1 MHVLY
6 IHQHFATPDRPAGTR
21 PYELATGLYSRG
33 HQVTVLAGSGTIS
46 AEQRM
51 ASESAYPGLRIVRL
65 PAPYRQTM
73 GSTRRFAAFASFAA
87 AATIWGAPM
96 VRRFDIIYAS
106 STPLTTTLPARILS
120 AIGRRPWVLEI
131 RDVWPDTLIA
141 AGLSSRVV
149 ITAFR
154 RLAASA
160 YRSARHIV
168 ALSDDMANAIRKSG
182 DAACGI
188 TVIPNGA
195 RRQPSARTDDHVEGE
210 RRFMA
215 SLREVSELT
224 MIYAGTIGR
233 VNRVEY
239 IVEVI
244 AAARDRGH
252 RFDLAIYGTGTN
264 GRPVRDLAEALG
276 IADRVH
282 FRGTVAK
289 KHVGGI
295 IEAAELGWST
305 VMPDVR
311 LASNSANKVFDY
323 LAYGLPVAVNHEG
336 WLADRLG
343 ERRAGVAVPGDDPAA
358 AAEKIVSLVADP
370 PRLRSM
376 RVNAKELFD
385 DEHSWDRLTDQLDHV
400 LTRAVRE

>member
-6 IHQHFATPDRPAGTR
+6 IHQHFATPDTPAGTR

-46 AEQRM
+46 AQQRI
-51 ASESAYPGLRIVRL
+51 AAESAYPGLRIVRL

-73 GSTRRFAAFASFAA
+73 GSMGRFAAFASFAA
-87 AATIWGAPM
+87 AATIWGVPRA
-96 VRRFDIIYAS
+96 RRFDIIYAS
-106 STPLTTTLPARILS
+106 STPLTTTVPARVLS
-120 AIGRRPWVLEI
+120 KFGRRPWVLEI

-141 AGLSSRVV
+141 AGLSSRMV

-154 RLAASA
+154 LLAASA

-168 ALSDDMANAIRKSG
+168 ALSGDMANSIRESG
-182 DAACGI
+182 DATCEI

-195 RRQPSARTDDHVEGE
+195 RRHPPITDNHVDDE

-215 SLREVSELT
+215 SLRGVSELT

-233 VNRVEY
+233 VNHVEY

-244 AAARDRGH
+244 AEARDRGH

-264 GRPVRDLAEALG
+264 SGSVGDAAETLG
-276 IADRVH
+276 VTDRVH

-289 KHVGGI
+289 KHVGI
-295 IEAAELGWST
+295 MMEEAELGWST
-305 VMPDVR
+305 VMSDAR

-323 LAYGLPVAVNHEG
+323 LAHGLPVAVNHEG
-336 WLADRLG
+336 WLADRLR
-343 ERRAGVAVPGDDPAA
+343 EYEAGVAVPGDDPAA
-358 AAEKIVSLVADP
+358 AAETIVSLSADAS
-370 PRLRSM
+370 RLRSM
-376 RVNAKELFD
+376 RANAAELFD

-400 LTRAVRE
+400 LTRAMCE